1 MFAVG
6 AGCAKLWH
14 WGVLLI
20 SKSPQSYSGIIV
32 EAHIIIIP
40 IPAFRND
47 NMLIDGVLSV
57 SFYWQKKKKNKVF
70 WKHMTGL
77 SFVSCSPLKNEIT
90 QWRCNEWDPRCTLF
104 LSPIQKK
111 PVPLIF
117 TSCNLYFTV

>member
-57 SFYWQKKKKNKVF
+57 SFYWQKKKKKQGILE
-70 WKHMTGL
+70 TYDR
-77 SFVSCSPLKNEIT
+77 SFFCF
-90 QWRCNEWDPRCTLF
+90 LF
-104 LSPIQKK
+104 PIEK
-111 PVPLIF
+111 
-117 TSCNLYFTV
+117 